1 MSIKKAILFAVTLSI
16 ILLGLPGPKAEAAFN
31 SVLEKEKTYSEIL
44 LLASDLGEGTII
56 FEKNANL
63 KTQPASL
70 AKIVVASI
78 VLERCHN
85 LDELV
90 EAPAYAIDDLI
101 GTNSS
106 NVGIKRGEK
115 LSVKDLLYC
124 LLVASANDAANVLA
138 HHVSG
143 NLEDF
148 VELMNEYVNSIGCK
162 DTHFKNVH
170 GLDAEGQHT
179 TARDVLIF
187 TKAASKY
194 PIFEEI
200 TSTAKYTVPAS
211 NLSNARPLN
220 TTVMLMNKGIKDY
233 YYEYAKGIKTG
244 TTKGAG
250 HCVVSKAS
258 KDGYTYIAI
267 VMQAP
272 MLNIDDDAPLE
283 NCAFIDTKTMYK
295 WVFEHIRLRTVVS
308 EGQVMGE
315 VGVRLSRQ
323 SDFVHLVPRE
333 EYRALM
339 PLDDG
344 KDSVLIKLIEDSL
357 PEGRSVNAPVKKG
370 DFLGRASVLYA
381 DEEVARIDLVA
392 ANDVKLSRAKYLGDM
407 ALRFTKTFT
416 FKLIVSVAAFILL
429 LILVLVSRR
438 NVKKYNARKLKI
450 VSPGKDFNK
459 KKK

>member
-1 MSIKKAILFAVTLSI
+1 MSIKKAILFALTLII
-16 ILLGLPGPKAEAAFN
+16 ILAGLPKIGAEAAFN
-31 SVLEKEKTYSEIL
+31 SVLKKEKLYSEIL
-44 LLASDLGEGTII
+44 LLASDLGDETII
-56 FEKNANL
+56 FDKNSSL

-78 VLERCHN
+78 VLERCDN
-85 LDELV
+85 LDEMV
-90 EAPAYAIDDLI
+90 EVPSYVIDDLI

-124 LLVASANDAANVLA
+124 MLVASANDAANVLA

-148 VELMNEYVNSIGCK
+148 VGLMNEYVNDLGCK
-162 DTHFKNVH
+162 DTVFKNVH

-179 TARDVLIF
+179 TARDVLTY
-187 TKAASKY
+187 TKAALKY
-194 PIFEEI
+194 PLFEEI
-200 TSTAKYTVPAS
+200 TSSAKYTVPAS
-211 NLSNARPLN
+211 NLSGPRNLN
-220 TTVMLMNKGIKDY
+220 TTVMLMNKGVRDY

-244 TTKGAG
+244 TTKEAG
-250 HCVVSKAS
+250 RCVVSKAS

-295 WVFEHIRLRTVVS
+295 WVFEHIRLRTVVG
-308 EGQVMGE
+308 EDQIMGE
-315 VGVRLSRQ
+315 VDVKLSRQ
-323 SDFVHLVPRE
+323 SDYVHLVPQE
-333 EYRALM
+333 EYRALV

-357 PEGRSVNAPVKKG
+357 PAGRSVNAPVKKG
-370 DFLGRASVLYA
+370 DYLGQASVLYA
-381 DEEVARIDLVA
+381 GEEVARINLVA
-392 ANDVKLSRAKYLGDM
+392 ANDVKLSRTKYLVNM
-407 ALRFTKTFT
+407 ALRFTKSIT
-416 FKLIVSVAAFILL
+416 FKVIVSLVAFILFVF
-429 LILVLVSRR
+429 IVLVSRR
-438 NVKKYNARKLKI
+438 NVKKYNARKLKLY
-450 VSPGKDFNK
+450 SPGKDFNK

>member
-1 MSIKKAILFAVTLSI
+1 
-16 ILLGLPGPKAEAAFN
+16 
-31 SVLEKEKTYSEIL
+31 
-44 LLASDLGEGTII
+44 
-56 FEKNANL
+56 
-63 KTQPASL
+63 
-70 AKIVVASI
+70 
-78 VLERCHN
+78 
-85 LDELV
+85 
-90 EAPAYAIDDLI
+90 
-101 GTNSS
+101 
-106 NVGIKRGEK
+106 
-115 LSVKDLLYC
+115 
-124 LLVASANDAANVLA
+124 
-138 HHVSG
+138 
-143 NLEDF
+143 
-148 VELMNEYVNSIGCK
+148 
-162 DTHFKNVH
+162 
-170 GLDAEGQHT
+170 
-179 TARDVLIF
+179 
-187 TKAASKY
+187 
-194 PIFEEI
+194 
-200 TSTAKYTVPAS
+200 
-211 NLSNARPLN
+211 
-220 TTVMLMNKGIKDY
+220 
-233 YYEYAKGIKTG
+233 
-244 TTKGAG
+244 
-250 HCVVSKAS
+250 
-258 KDGYTYIAI
+258 
-267 VMQAP
+267 
-272 MLNIDDDAPLE
+272 
-283 NCAFIDTKTMYK
+283 
-295 WVFEHIRLRTVVS
+295 
-308 EGQVMGE
+308 MGE